1 MKNLNLFWII
11 SAIFITSLILIPIFV
26 IIAHL
31 PFIDM
36 DTLSHLGRFVLPRYI
51 FGSVIL
57 LFGVLALTLILGIST
72 AYLIA
77 FYDFFGRKVFEIAL
91 ILPLAIPAYI
101 MGFAWVAL
109 CEFEGVIPT
118 LLGVES
124 RIDIMNPLGAI
135 IILSFAL
142 YPYIYFFVK
151 NNFTHNLG
159 TILLSAQSL
168 SASNV
173 RIFWRVVLPFSRISI
188 VGALML
194 VLMETLSE
202 YGLVAYFGVDS
213 FSAGIFRTWLGGG
226 DKSSGIA
233 LSAVLVIFV
242 FVLLALESY
251 QRKNRSYAQ
260 STFLP
265 TPRQRLRT
273 FGNALAFLWCAI
285 VLFFAF
291 IVPFAWL
298 LFWGFYDIANS
309 FPKFTSAM
317 IYSLVMSLS
326 SAFVIVAI
334 AFFLCFIVRLGGGRI
349 SKVILT
355 LANLGYAI
363 PGAVVAIGILL
374 FLGFIN
380 AQILNPLNI
389 AYALGGGFL
398 VLFFGYLV
406 RFLASGIFATQGG
419 FAKIPQNFDF
429 TALNLKATP
438 TRIFTQIH
446 FPLIRSS
453 LALAFV
459 IVAIDILKELPISTI
474 LASSGYQTLSAAAFG
489 YSDNEQI
496 YDAALP
502 SLLIVLF
509 ALIPTLLM
517 HFLHD
522 SGAKNND
529 KVAK

>member
-1 MKNLNLFWII
+1 MKNLNFAWILF
-11 SAIFITSLILIPIFV
+11 ATLTTSLILIPIAV

-31 PFIDM
+31 PTIDL
-36 DTLSHLGRFVLPRYI
+36 DSLSHLGRFVLPRYI
-51 FGSVIL
+51 LGSLIL
-57 LFGVLALTLILGIST
+57 LFGVLILTLILGIST

-77 FYDFFGRKVFEIAL
+77 FYDFFGRRFFEVAL

-135 IILSFAL
+135 VILSFAL
-142 YPYIYFFVK
+142 YPYTYFFVK
-151 NNFTHNLG
+151 NNFAHNLG

-168 SASNV
+168 SASNA

-188 VGALML
+188 FGASLL
-194 VLMETLSE
+194 VMMETLSE
-202 YGLVAYFGVDS
+202 YGLVAHFGVDS

-226 DKSSGIA
+226 DKNSGIA
-233 LSAVLVIFV
+233 LSAALIIFV
-242 FVLLALESY
+242 FVLLVLESY
-251 QRKNRSYAQ
+251 QRKTRSYAQ
-260 STFLP
+260 SAFLP
-265 TPRQRLRT
+265 TPRQKLRP
-273 FGNALAFLWCAI
+273 FGNAIAFIWCFA

-298 LFWGFYDIANS
+298 LYWGLYDIANA
-309 FPKFTSAM
+309 FPKFISAM
-317 IYSLVMSLS
+317 IYSLIMSLT
-326 SAFVIVAI
+326 SAFAIVAI
-334 AFFLCFIVRLGGGRI
+334 AYFLCFVARVGGTKSTSI
-349 SKVILT
+349 ILK
-355 LANLGYAI
+355 LASLGYAI

-389 AYALGGGFL
+389 AYALGGGFF

-406 RFLASGIFATQGG
+406 RFLASGIFALDSA

-429 TALNLKATP
+429 VALNLKTP
-438 TRIFTQIH
+438 PKRIFTKIH
-446 FPLIRSS
+446 FPLIKTS

-474 LASSGYQTLSAAAFG
+474 LASSGYQTLAAAAFG
-489 YSDNEQI
+489 YSENEQI

-509 ALIPTLLM
+509 ALVPTLLM
-517 HFLHD
+517 HFLNDHFLNNKE
-522 SGAKNND
+522 AK
-529 KVAK
+529 

>member
-1 MKNLNLFWII
+1 MKNLNSLWII

-31 PFIDM
+31 PFIDT
-36 DTLSHLGRFVLPRYI
+36 DTLTHLGRFVLPRYI
-51 FGSVIL
+51 FGSTLI
-57 LFGVLALTLILGIST
+57 LFGTLAGTLILGIST

-77 FYDFFGRKVFEIAL
+77 FYDFFGRRFFEIAL

-118 LLGVES
+118 LFGIES
-124 RIDIMNPLGAI
+124 RIDIMNPLGAT

-151 NNFTHNLG
+151 NNFAHNLG

-168 SASNV
+168 SASNA
-173 RIFWRVVLPFSRISI
+173 RIFWRVVLPFCRISI
-188 VGALML
+188 LGASLL
-194 VLMETLSE
+194 VMMETLSE
-202 YGLVAYFGVDS
+202 YGLVAHFGVDT

-242 FVLLALESY
+242 FMLLALESY

-265 TPRQRLRT
+265 TPRQKLRT
-273 FGNALAFLWCAI
+273 FGNTLAFLWCAI

-317 IYSLVMSLS
+317 IYSLVMSLA
-326 SAFVIVAI
+326 SALAIVGI
-334 AFFLCFIVRLGGGRI
+334 AYFLCFVARLGGGRSAKI
-349 SKVILT
+349 ILN
-355 LANLGYAI
+355 LASLGYAI

-380 AQILNPLNI
+380 AKILNPLNI
-389 AYALGGGFL
+389 AYALGGGFFI
-398 VLFFGYLV
+398 LFFGYLV
-406 RFLASGIFATQGG
+406 RFLASGIFALDSA
-419 FAKIPQNFDF
+419 FAKIPRNFDF
-429 TALNLKATP
+429 IALNLKAP
-438 TRIFTQIH
+438 PKRIFSKIH
-446 FPLIRSS
+446 FPLIRTS

-474 LASSGYQTLSAAAFG
+474 LASSGYQTLAAAAFG
-489 YSDNEQI
+489 YSENEQI

-517 HFLHD
+517 HFLD
-522 SGAKNND
+522 NSNKGTK
-529 KVAK
+529 

>member
-1 MKNLNLFWII
+1 MKNLNSLWII

-31 PFIDM
+31 PFIDT
-36 DTLSHLGRFVLPRYI
+36 DTLAHLGRFVLPRYI
-51 FGSVIL
+51 FGSALI
-57 LFGVLALTLILGIST
+57 LFGTLAGTLILGIST

-77 FYDFFGRKVFEIAL
+77 FYDFFGRRFFEVAL

-118 LLGVES
+118 LFGIES
-124 RIDIMNPLGAI
+124 RIDIMNPLGAT

-151 NNFTHNLG
+151 NNFAHNLG

-168 SASNV
+168 SASNA
-173 RIFWRVVLPFSRISI
+173 RIFWRVVLPFCRISI
-188 VGALML
+188 LGASLL
-194 VLMETLSE
+194 VMMETLSE
-202 YGLVAYFGVDS
+202 YGLVAHFGVDT

-226 DKSSGIA
+226 DKHSGIA

-265 TPRQRLRT
+265 TPRQKLRA

-317 IYSLVMSLS
+317 IYSLVMSLA
-326 SAFVIVAI
+326 SALAIVGI
-334 AFFLCFIVRLGGGRI
+334 AYFLCFVARLGGGRSAKI
-349 SKVILT
+349 ILN
-355 LANLGYAI
+355 LASLGYAI

-380 AQILNPLNI
+380 AKILNPLNI
-389 AYALGGGFL
+389 AYALGGGFFI
-398 VLFFGYLV
+398 LFFGYLV
-406 RFLASGIFATQGG
+406 RFLASGIFALDSA
-419 FAKIPQNFDF
+419 FAKIPRNFDF
-429 TALNLKATP
+429 IALNLKATP
-438 TRIFTQIH
+438 SRIFSKIH
-446 FPLIRSS
+446 FPLIRTS

-474 LASSGYQTLSAAAFG
+474 LASSGYQTLAAAAFG
-489 YSDNEQI
+489 YSENEQI

-517 HFLHD
+517 HFLD
-522 SGAKNND
+522 NSNKGTK
-529 KVAK
+529 